1 MFKYILPLVLAFPV
15 YADDNQITIQ
25 QSGDSFELDITQV
38 GYGNII
44 RRWRTTDNGIS
55 GADNVITIR
64 QHNNLGS
71 GSDKNILEIRQVVG
85 QGNNLVLGQG
95 YIVDSS
101 GNYTL
106 DDSEYGDT
114 FAHINVTGDYNDI
127 KMQQTTGG
135 QDPGGHRYH
144 LHVEGDNNDIYTKQQ
159 GGDQYIN
166 LDIYNDGNDVE
177 IRQKNNGDHY
187 ASVILRGT
195 EPTSIYVMQNGW
207 SDNTYSVTNYCYT
220 SGGCNISVS
229 QE

>member
-1 MFKYILPLVLAFPV
+1 MFKYILPLMVAFSV
-15 YADDNQITIQ
+15 YADDNQITIE
-25 QSGDSFELDITQV
+25 QSGNSFELDITQV
-38 GYGNII
+38 GHGNII
-44 RRWRTTDNGIS
+44 RRWRTTDNGII

-64 QHNNLGS
+64 QHNNLGGS
-71 GSDKNILEIRQVVG
+71 SDKNILEIRQVVG

-95 YIVDSS
+95 YVVDSS
-101 GNYTL
+101 GSYSL
-106 DDSEYGDT
+106 DDTEYGDT
-114 FAHINVTGDYNDI
+114 FAHINITGDYNDVA
-127 KMQQTTGG
+127 MQQTTGG
-135 QDPGGHRYH
+135 QDPGGHIYY

-166 LDIYNDGNDVE
+166 LDIYNDGNNVE

-187 ASVILRGT
+187 ASVVLGGT

-207 SDNTYSVTNYCYT
+207 SNNTYSVTNYCYT